1 MPFSSI
7 LRVCFLVPCGFVF
20 LPVTFD
26 WLRNIWS
33 HTLLNV
39 CSFLNVI
46 TSVIFRVPV
55 QSGTPNALLFG
66 YHGVPDSI
74 YEYGCMKMIAEP
86 SVQCEGNEIHPYSCI
101 SESGQFSEQQLN
113 KDEIIYNDSRTM
125 KSVTK
130 QITPADPV
138 FRRNSLY
145 CLY

>member
-1 MPFSSI
+1 M
-7 LRVCFLVPCGFVF
+7 
-20 LPVTFD
+20 T
-26 WLRNIWS
+26 
-33 HTLLNV
+33 
-39 CSFLNVI
+39 NVI

-113 KDEIIYNDSRTM
+113 KDEIVEIFICNMCGKSLGSKKSLAMHISRQHKNRKRFHCHLCDKIYNDSRTM